1 MHVFYHK
8 NKFALSG
15 RAEDVLRFIRSMGC
29 ESGTTLRAALADRTI
44 SCRIHS
50 YVLRDAELLNLPDLP
65 DQSHPDRQ

>member
-44 SCRIHS
+44 SRRIHS

-65 DQSHPDRQ
+65 DQRHPDRQ